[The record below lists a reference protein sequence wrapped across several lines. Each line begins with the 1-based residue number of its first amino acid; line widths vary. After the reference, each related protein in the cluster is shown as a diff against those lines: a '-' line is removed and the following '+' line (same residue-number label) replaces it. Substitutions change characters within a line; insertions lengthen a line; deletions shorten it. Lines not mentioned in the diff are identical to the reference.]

1 MMPDAFPFRSAA
13 QNMSALSRLLLLPH
27 AEKTAAFL
35 RSMDRTRFR
44 DLERLAGT
52 NHVVVRAMQALI
64 DCTTDAHD
72 HRRAEWAAIALS
84 EERARIAGAVESL
97 SAICAAFVDQGLDVT
112 VMKSLDHWPDLGS
125 DLDLYTNAPV
135 EAVRDLM
142 TRRFDA
148 RIAPRSLCD
157 RLAGKWNFLI
167 PGLPEPVE
175 VHAGRLGQ
183 TGEQVAFASQLPA
196 RARIID
202 IQGHS
207 FRVPSVSDRLIVS
220 TLQRMYRHFYFR
232 LCDVV
237 DSASLVDASAIDY
250 ADLRT
255 TAQAAGVWEG
265 TATYLTIVS
274 DYVRRYRGKGLD
286 LPVFVRESARFGG
299 DDVYFARDFLRV
311 PIVPQSAGLYR
322 TQLAKMLRRRELRGG
337 ARLGLLPWLATAAAL
352 GQKMTGSDKGIW

>member
-1 MMPDAFPFRSAA
+1 MMPDAFPFRGAA

-35 RSMDRTRFR
+35 PSMDHTTFR

-72 HRRAEWAAIALS
+72 HRRAEWAATALS
-84 EERARIAGAVESL
+84 EEKARIARAVESL
-97 SAICAAFVDQGLDVT
+97 NAICAAFVDERLDVT

-148 RIAPRSLCD
+148 RMAPRSLGD
-157 RLAGKWNFLI
+157 RLAGKWNFNI

-183 TGEQVAFASQLPA
+183 TGEQVAFASRLPA
-196 RARIID
+196 RARTID
-202 IQGHS
+202 IQGQP
-207 FRVPSVSDRLIVS
+207 FRVPSISDRLIVS

-237 DSASLVDASAIDY
+237 DSASLVDAGAIDY

-255 TAQAAGVWEG
+255 TAQATGVWEG

-322 TQLAKMLRRRELRGG
+322 TQLAEMLRRRELRCG